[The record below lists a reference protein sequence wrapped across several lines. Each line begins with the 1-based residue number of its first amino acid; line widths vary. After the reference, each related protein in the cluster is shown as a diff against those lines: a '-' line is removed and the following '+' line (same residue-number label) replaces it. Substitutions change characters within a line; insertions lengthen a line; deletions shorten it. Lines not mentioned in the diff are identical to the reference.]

1 MSKAGNPNCM
11 LTAHCMTS
19 HTCHVLDALH
29 VRLCRNGIGK
39 STLLKAAGW
48 GLIVGLPKSLRCLY
62 VDQLEGAD
70 LQQSAVEVVVAADTA
85 AQRAQREAAALEAAL
100 EDGDGADIARTMRR
114 LEVDR
119 LRDEL
124 EEARQI
130 AERRSGER
138 GLAARQALVAAE
150 ARLAAAQ
157 EGLDAPVAAEEL
169 HGALGAAQASST
181 AARLVASKQHCRLY
195 LRPGASVCCGC
206 SPPSLPP
213 LSRCLAFS
221 RMFACARLP
230 FLPKGKLHSF

>member
-1 MSKAGNPNCM
+1 MN
-11 LTAHCMTS
+11 TS
-19 HTCHVLDALH
+19 DSSLAAID
-29 VRLCRNGIGK
+29 RNGIGK

-48 GLIVGLPKSLRCLY
+48 GLIIGFPKSLRCLY

-100 EDGDGADIARTMRR
+100 EEGDGADIARTMRR

-138 GLAARQALVAAE
+138 GLAARQVLVAAE

-169 HGALGAAQASST
+169 HGALGAAQASS
-181 AARLVASKQHCRLY
+181 AAGRLVAALQCVAVPAPLLSCCRL
-195 LRPGASVCCGC
+195 LRCL
-206 SPPSLPP
+206 PPSL
-213 LSRCLAFS
+213 LR
-221 RMFACARLP
+221 
-230 FLPKGKLHSF
+230 